1 VSQTTGKTVGVVRF
15 FNAQKGWGFIQSQ
28 AGDDVFV
35 HHTGIIGQEGYR
47 SLNDGDEVSFD
58 IVPGTKG
65 PQAENVT
72 VIK

>member
-15 FNAQKGWGFIQSQ
+15 FNAQKGW
-28 AGDDVFV
+28 GDDVFV